1 MTHASTHVTLPSF
14 FDLDPLRRFFSCMSD
29 PFFQKK
35 RKRSGETSARK
46 GHAPPRRGDDADSD
60 DAGLEAVEDMDLRHT
75 FDEDEAQES
84 ETPAEAKVR
93 LAKLYLEGLH
103 EKEEIDGI
111 DAAAVDRD
119 NMPRVCAKTSKRAVG
134 ACTWL
139 WPRVCRSQRRRT
151 CCACGATAHA

>member
-1 MTHASTHVTLPSF
+1 
-14 FDLDPLRRFFSCMSD
+14 MSD

-35 RKRSGETSARK
+35 RKRSGETGAGK
-46 GHAPPRRGDDADSD
+46 GRAPPRRGDDADSD

-111 DAAAVDRD
+111 DAAA
-119 NMPRVCAKTSKRAVG
+119 RVSAELPGVRSLIVTTFGRPGVSFVPAPILARLKEKFAGKAGSK
-134 ACTWL
+134 
-139 WPRVCRSQRRRT
+139 
-151 CCACGATAHA
+151 